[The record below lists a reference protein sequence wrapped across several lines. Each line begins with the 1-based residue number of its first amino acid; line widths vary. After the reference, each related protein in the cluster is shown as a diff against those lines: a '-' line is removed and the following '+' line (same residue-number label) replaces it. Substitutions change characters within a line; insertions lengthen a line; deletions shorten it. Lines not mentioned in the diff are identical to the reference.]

1 MRMQVVAIIAVAAL
15 GLAVISVV
23 SPTATIIANEASTE
37 IYGIDILGL
46 TTNAKNMPVEQFAA
60 I

>member
-15 GLAVISVV
+15 GLAVISAV

-46 TTNAKNMPVEQFAA
+46 TKNAKNMPVEQFAA

>member
-1 MRMQVVAIIAVAAL
+1 MRIQAIAIIAVAAL
-15 GLAVISVV
+15 GLAVIFVV

-46 TTNAKNMPVEQFAA
+46 TKNAKNMPVEQFAA

>member
-1 MRMQVVAIIAVAAL
+1 MRMQVVAMIAVAAL

-46 TTNAKNMPVEQFAA
+46 TRNAKTMPVEQFAA

>member
-1 MRMQVVAIIAVAAL
+1 MRMQVVAMIAVAAL

-46 TTNAKNMPVEQFAA
+46 TKNAKAMPVEQFAA

>member
-1 MRMQVVAIIAVAAL
+1 MRIQAIAIIAVAAL
-15 GLAVISVV
+15 GLAVIFVV

-46 TTNAKNMPVEQFAA
+46 TKNAKAMPVEQFAA

>member
-15 GLAVISVV
+15 GLFVV
-23 SPTATIIANEASTE
+23 SAVSPNATVIASGPSSE
-37 IYGIDILGL
+37 IHGIDTSSL
-46 TTNAKNMPVEQFAA
+46 TRNAKEMPVEQFAA

>member
-1 MRMQVVAIIAVAAL
+1 MRMQVAAMIAVAAL

-46 TTNAKNMPVEQFAA
+46 TKNAKAMPVEQFAA